1 MGFEAR
7 GDVLREAKQVIR
19 GLLRNPGFA
28 LVVVLTMALSIG
40 ANTAMFSVIEGVL
53 LRPLPYH
60 DPSRIV
66 MLWSTVP
73 SKDIQR
79 NWTSYPDI
87 QDWRHESR
95 SFTQIA
101 AVLRVETATLTGT
114 EPVERI
120 KAGRVSAEFFSILGV
135 APHLGRTWTAQEE
148 ERRTPVV
155 VLSHA
160 FWQTH
165 FGGAPDVIGRSLEIE
180 HKQALVVG
188 VMPAGF
194 DFPRA
199 ETSVWIPLSFIS
211 NWPVFMTARQADA
224 FNALARLKAEVTPQQ
239 AQQEM
244 VSITARLN
252 SEYPE
257 FEAGKSVSVVPLPME
272 LIGPRVRT
280 GLWMLFGAVLFVL
293 LIACTNVASL
303 VLARQSSRERDSAV
317 RLALGASRA
326 RLIRLQLLE
335 CLLLSLFAAL
345 TGLALAA
352 AGIPILRAFG
362 PTEIRG
368 VADVRI
374 NLQILTFCLL
384 LSLITGVIFGLGPA
398 WINAR
403 RKPHAAL
410 KAGGRTIAGS
420 RARRRLGSIFIALQL
435 ALAMVLVSGTG
446 LMIRSFLQMQNVN
459 LGYQPQGLLILPLE
473 VAAEQGGEPAERYDQ
488 VLARIRALPGVQGAG
503 AIDGLFSDYV
513 PDDVIE
519 VEGRPQHS
527 TGGEAAASGSHVVSR
542 GYFETALV
550 PLQRGRLFDSAD
562 GLHSQPVAIINQSMA
577 KHFWA
582 GENPIGK
589 RFRYGVPGETPSGW
603 RSVIG
608 IVGDTLPNGPESR
621 VFPEFF
627 LPHSQSPW
635 TASMD
640 IVVRAGENRLPLA
653 SSIRAAVLSV
663 IPDAPRF
670 DVSTVDSEME
680 RLGNHRRFQTWL
692 LSAFS
697 AVALALAGV
706 GIYGL
711 ISYSVAERTF
721 EIGIRMALG
730 ARRLDINQMI
740 FGQLLLLTGVG
751 SLLGLAGALM
761 LSHAASSL
769 LFGVA
774 WTDIVSLTLATTLL
788 FVVAL
793 AAAYIPARRAT
804 RVDPVIALSSE

>member
-252 SEYPE
+252 REDPE